1 VKAFIVQGKKDYD
14 TLLTQITMSA
24 YNIIM
29 LEIGAS
35 SDSVHHCLSFATS
48 TLVMKVLLGRITA
61 EQPPDIREPLMAFEE
76 PSHDGDASSAPSV
89 FPPAH
94 FLCGLFAV

>member
-1 VKAFIVQGKKDYD
+1 
-14 TLLTQITMSA
+14 
-24 YNIIM
+24 M

-35 SDSVHHCLSFATS
+35 LDLVHHCHSFATS

-89 FPPAH
+89 FPPATSLSRPIS
-94 FLCGLFAV
+94 FVACLLFDLSD